1 MPTNTQALHRL
12 ARQEYFRQ
20 HAKDRRARHKAEGAR
35 RIDVTLTGEMLD
47 DYETV
52 RLWLANLNRI
62 GIERGFF
69 DTPKHRWVAGRLRP
83 PPLRLSATDVIWAAL
98 RCAAG
103 QIQEDEKG

>member
-52 RLWLANLNRI
+52 WLWLANFNRI
-62 GIERGFF
+62 GIERDFF
-69 DTPKHRWVAGRLRP
+69 DTPKTSPDGRTVKTL
-83 PPLRLSATDVIWAAL
+83 PLRLSATNVIRAAL
-98 RCAAG
+98 RRAAG
-103 QIQEDEKG
+103 QIREDE